1 MYNRL
6 ISLPLNP
13 KRSLFLLGP
22 RQVGKST
29 LLRAKYPKS
38 FYLDFLKSDE
48 FMRFQEKP
56 SLLRTEYAAQQVE
69 FPIIIDEV
77 QKVPLILDEVH
88 WLIENRHIKFIL
100 CGSSARKLK
109 RGKANLLGGRALHY
123 EMRGLLADELA
134 ADFSIDKILNRGY
147 LPEHYDA
154 DDSEFPA
161 LIRSYVGD
169 YLKEEIAAEALVR
182 NLSSFTTFLHTS
194 SFSDTEPVNFATIA
208 RDVGVSAHT
217 IKEHFE
223 ILVDTMQGSWLPA
236 YTKRVKRRVRQT
248 PKFYFNDVGVVNF
261 LARRGNIQS
270 GSELFGK
277 AFENYMF
284 HELDAYRIY
293 KNPDLL
299 LSYWNLSSGVEVDFI
314 LNDMELAVEIK
325 GVSKVK
331 NDHLKGLR
339 ELHVDFPRI
348 KARYLVCLEDRP
360 RKTEDGIHILPFR
373 DFLTKLW
380 SNEIVG
386 L

>member
-22 RQVGKST
+22 RQIGKST
-29 LLRAKYPKS
+29 LLRERYPNS

-56 SLLRTEYAAQQVE
+56 SLLRTEYAAQKVD

-88 WLIENRHIKFIL
+88 WLIENRQIKFIL

-109 RGKANLLGGRALHY
+109 KGKANLLGGRALHY
-123 EMRGLLADELA
+123 EMRGLLAEELGSN
-134 ADFSIDKILNRGY
+134 FSIEKILNRGY

-154 DDSEFPA
+154 DESEYPS

-182 NLSSFTTFLHTS
+182 NLSTFTSFLHAS
-194 SFSDTEPVNFATIA
+194 AFSDTEPVNFATIA

-223 ILVDTMQGSWLPA
+223 ILVDTMQGTWLPA
-236 YTKRVKRRVRQT
+236 YTKRVKRKVRQT

-261 LARRGNIQS
+261 LARRGEIRS
-270 GSELFGK
+270 ASELFGK

-284 HELDAYRIY
+284 HELDAYRLY

-299 LSYWNLSSGVEVDFI
+299 LSYWQLNSSVEVDFI
-314 LNDMELAVEIK
+314 FNDMEAAVEIK
-325 GVSKVK
+325 GVNKVK
-331 NDHLKGLR
+331 SDHLKGLR
-339 ELHVDFPRI
+339 ELHRDFPQL
-348 KARYLVCLEDRP
+348 KARYLVCLETRP
-360 RKTEDGIHILPFR
+360 RLTEDGIHVLPFL
-373 DFLTKLW
+373 DFLKKLW
-380 SNEIVG
+380 AGEI
-386 L
+386 LH